1 VLSGAVMLS
10 FLLVISAFAIF
21 AVVHSLVAGSG
32 LKRWLAGHLGE
43 LLVHGW
49 YRLAYNVFAGIT
61 LLPVLA
67 LVALLP
73 DRTLY
78 SVGLPWSLLMVT
90 LQLVAI
96 VSLAVSLLM
105 TDIGHF
111 TGISQAV
118 AYLRGQPL
126 PLPEPPLQAKGPYA
140 LVRHPLYTFSLL
152 AIWLLPLMTV
162 NVLAFNV
169 AATVYFVAGSLVE
182 ERRLERL
189 YGDAY
194 RAYQQDVAWLIPW
207 PRWRTSAVR
216 EPGREAAVRSG
227 PEMGVR
233 KP

>member
-1 VLSGAVMLS
+1 MN
-10 FLLVISAFAIF
+10 FLLIVGAFVAF

-43 LLVHGW
+43 RLVHGW

-61 LLPVLA
+61 LLPVLV

-78 SVGLPWSLLMVT
+78 SVGLPWSLLMVAV
-90 LQLVAI
+90 QLGGIAG
-96 VSLAVSLLM
+96 LGVSLLM
-105 TDIGHF
+105 TDIGQF
-111 TGISQAV
+111 TGISQAL
-118 AYLRGQPL
+118 AYLAGSPL

-152 AIWLLPLMTV
+152 AIWPLPLMTV

-182 ERRLERL
+182 ERRLGRL
-189 YGDAY
+189 YGEAYHAY
-194 RAYQQDVAWLIPW
+194 RRRVPWMIP
-207 PRWRTSAVR
+207 R
-216 EPGREAAVRSG
+216 PGRRSSAGAALLYSGPAGVVHSG
-227 PEMGVR
+227 PEDGR
-233 KP
+233 QDALTS